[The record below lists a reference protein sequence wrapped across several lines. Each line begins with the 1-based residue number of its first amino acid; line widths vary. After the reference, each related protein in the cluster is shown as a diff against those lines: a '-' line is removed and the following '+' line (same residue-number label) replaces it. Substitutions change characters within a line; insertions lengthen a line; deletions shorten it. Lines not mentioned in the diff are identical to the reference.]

1 MSLLWAVPPVVMTL
15 AGVMS
20 LRWLRRIA
28 EASTELQD
36 ELALLSELGD
46 SVAEVRRAGAETR
59 ATLEGLRRA

>member
-15 AGVMS
+15 AGLMS

-28 EASTELQD
+28 EASTQLQD

-46 SVAEVRRAGAETR
+46 SVA
-59 ATLEGLRRA
+59 